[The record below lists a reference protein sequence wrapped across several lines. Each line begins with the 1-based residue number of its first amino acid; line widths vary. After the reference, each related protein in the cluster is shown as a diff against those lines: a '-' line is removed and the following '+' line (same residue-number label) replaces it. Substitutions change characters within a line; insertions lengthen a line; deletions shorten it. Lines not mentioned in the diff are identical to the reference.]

1 MTREADPP
9 PQPLVDEDPESSE
22 AFKVRAPARPHR
34 PVTMNDAPAFGNPS
48 RDFLPP
54 APSHVS
60 PAPLAPSPASPQVLD
75 ALLAAGGIERSKVYK
90 AKAAYCELHDALGSQ
105 LARVVKLEA
114 DAATLH
120 GTLEGGV
127 AELEAARAAAR
138 NRLTQEE
145 EDELDRLRR
154 ECDVAVAEAELAGE
168 REQSASMDVYEA
180 TRARNDAKRRLEEVE
195 LEHERAMAP
204 AIASARA
211 EVSELAEDVRSE
223 RTRMEDMRK
232 TADDARVKTR
242 ELTTLTRSI
251 DEEQTRTAAE
261 LSQIA
266 HLPLKIRREC
276 DVVNEQIKAL
286 RAQEQSLRK
295 RFIALDESEARQ
307 AETVRRKTEEHST
320 VAGTLER
327 AGIAMEQKER
337 TADELLKDL
346 ERETRERER
355 LANEK
360 TELELRLAAA
370 DADLKAIADGNAR
383 KRKELERTERKT
395 GTCAAAAKH
404 VADVVPQLET
414 ELGQLRLDVKTE
426 TRVSAERSAAIEKI
440 RADIDKE
447 MKAYITEESAGK
459 EKGGEFEA
467 AYAQVANLEDV
478 IKHLKKEEAERNRVE
493 RDVRT
498 QVDRLIKTAA
508 IKREK
513 HREQTEKAG
522 SLDNELDDLKKQ
534 TKENARRQKEL
545 VSAFHEVQSQRNKF
559 AQLIEAGKQ
568 TKSEMGEKLRVLAN
582 EIDILRSESG
592 DKEIKLVHAH
602 AQLTGAMTARDVL
615 RQDINKRAVVLR
627 ESRDRIDEQANE
639 IEGLNAVT
647 RQGRRERIALAS
659 RFSHETSRRD
669 HTGLMLVER
678 NDEVAALHER
688 VNLQVDVGR
697 RGEIELRNREDEI
710 RALAA
715 EITKHELSVEAS
727 TALASNVPDL
737 LAQVQRLR
745 KDLIVERRRVARLS
759 AKAEEPEN
767 AERWRALPG
776 KDPGADE
783 LRAKMK
789 DLKLAIEDKE
799 DEIEEN
805 VLMLTELDGLVRRMT
820 SEAASGRAE
829 SLELAKTVNDL
840 VTKIQSAEETTKS
853 TVSELALCQARSEAL
868 ALEAD
873 VLKRR
878 LVEARERVARG
889 EAPDEES
896 EKRWAREL
904 AGEAHS
910 ADDDDDDDGYDG
922 YGAPPRP
929 NAYVPTDEKSL
940 GVPRPYG
947 KFAPF
952 KPTDVAGNLRHYR
965 KPTASTIE

>member
-1 MTREADPP
+1 MATG
-9 PQPLVDEDPESSE
+9 PETSSPR
-22 AFKVRAPARPHR
+22 RA
-34 PVTMNDAPAFGNPS
+34 
-48 RDFLPP
+48 
-54 APSHVS
+54 APSSVS
-60 PAPLAPSPASPQVLD
+60 PAPLAPPPASPQVLD
-75 ALLAAGGIERSKVYK
+75 ALLAAGGIERSRVYK

-105 LARVVKLEA
+105 LARVAKLEA
-114 DAATLH
+114 DAAALH

-211 EVSELAEDVRSE
+211 EASELAEDVRAE
-223 RTRMEDMRK
+223 RTRMEDMRA
-232 TADDARVKTR
+232 TAEAARAKTR
-242 ELTTLTRSI
+242 ELDATRQSI
-251 DEEQTRTAAE
+251 DAERTRTKAE
-261 LSQIA
+261 LDSIA
-266 HLPLKIRREC
+266 HVPLKIRREC
-276 DVVNEQIKAL
+276 DVVDEQIKAL
-286 RAQEQSLRK
+286 RAREQSLRK
-295 RFIALDESEARQ
+295 RFVALDESEARA
-307 AETVRRKTEEHST
+307 AETLRTKTEEHST
-320 VAGTLER
+320 TAGTLER

-337 TADELLKDL
+337 TVDELVKDL
-346 ERETRERER
+346 ERETSERER
-355 LANEK
+355 LTNEK
-360 TELELRLAAA
+360 TELERSSTAA
-370 DADLKAIADGNAR
+370 DADLKAVADGNAR
-383 KRKELERTERKT
+383 ARKELERTERRT
-395 GTCAAAAKH
+395 GKCTAEAKH

-426 TRVSAERSAAIEKI
+426 TRVAAERSAAIEKI

-467 AYAQVANLEDV
+467 AYAQVANLEDI

-498 QVDRLIKTAA
+498 QVDRLIKTNAL
-508 IKREK
+508 KREK
-513 HREQTEKAG
+513 CREETEKAG

-534 TKENARRQKEL
+534 TKEIARRQKEL
-545 VSAFHEVQSQRNKF
+545 SSAFHEVQSQRNKF

-592 DKEIKLVHAH
+592 DKEIKMVHVH

-639 IEGLNAVT
+639 IDGLAVVV
-647 RQGRRERIALAS
+647 RQGRGERIRLAS
-659 RFSHETSRRD
+659 RFEHETSRRD

-688 VNLQVDVGR
+688 VNLQVEVGR
-697 RGEIELRNREDEI
+697 RGEIELRARDDEI
-710 RALAA
+710 RAFAA
-715 EITKHELSVEAS
+715 EIRKHELSVEAS
-727 TALASNVPDL
+727 TALASNVPGL
-737 LAQVQRLR
+737 VAQVERLR
-745 KDLIVERRRVARLS
+745 KDLIVERRRVARLG
-759 AKAEEPEN
+759 ARAEDPEN

-805 VLMLTELDGLVRRMT
+805 ALMLAELDSLVRRMT
-820 SEAASGRAE
+820 DEAASGRAE
-829 SLELAKTVNDL
+829 SLELARTVNDL
-840 VTKIQSAEETTKS
+840 VTKIQSADETTKS
-853 TVSELALCQARSEAL
+853 TVSELALCQARCEAMMS
-868 ALEAD
+868 EAD

-878 LVEARERVARG
+878 LAEARERVARG
-889 EAPDEES
+889 DAPDEEC

-904 AGEAHS
+904 AGEAP
-910 ADDDDDDDGYDG
+910 ADDDDDDDANGHG
-922 YGAPPRP
+922 HGASPRP

-965 KPTASTIE
+965 KPTTASTIE